1 MNNEKEKNTIDTS
14 NLDSILPKYE
24 PVKLSGKNLAQQYVS
39 AFNTG
44 MNVYQCINYLQG
56 NIDWTIN
63 AVNNVVKSW
72 NTQVNEAVE
81 QSKAIVGE
89 QFNEEWTAKQP
100 ELIEQVNTLTTNQ
113 FNKDFDKV
121 ENRINTTLDNQNTRI
136 NTTLDNQNTRI
147 NTTLDNQNT
156 RIENQNVNIQNIQK
170 QQDTL
175 TNQQTNL
182 SDRQTTLAQRMDTFT
197 KLPEGSTSANAE
209 LVDIRVGANGTNY
222 DTAGNAVRGQYK
234 ELTGLSLLGST
245 NVYNGA
251 SSQEYY
257 DLDTVPSNR
266 IILYTNRKTYNLKN
280 APSNLDG
287 LFYSVARKSDTG
299 DKIDVMIQYY
309 AIINGDEI
317 GCVYSRVKYGR
328 WGSWTNTADVH
339 EEYYTTIAQF
349 LKIGVIGDS
358 YASGEI
364 VLPPYN
370 EFIDYYDLSWGQVIA
385 RRNGIKCTNY
395 AQGGL
400 TTRTWLTAQKGKILF
415 DSSNAENLYF
425 IALGIN
431 DVETLGMT
439 YLGSISDIKENYQ
452 DNNDTFYGNYGKIIS
467 MIKEKSNSSKIVLLD
482 LANDNNNANYNS
494 YNTAISNIAN
504 HFNIPCIHLND
515 DNFFNSRFYKD
526 KQYGHPTA
534 TTYGGMALAIE
545 RLFAK
550 CCINNVSYFRDY
562 IG

>member
-1 MNNEKEKNTIDTS
+1 MNDEKTNKIMSSEE
-14 NLDSILPKYE
+14 LDDVLPKYE
-24 PVKLSGKNLAQQYVS
+24 PIKLSGKNLAQNYVS

-44 MNVYQCINYLQG
+44 MNIYQCVNYLQG

-63 AVNNVVKSW
+63 AVNDVVKSW
-72 NTQVNEAVE
+72 NDQVNDAVE

-113 FNKDFDKV
+113 FNKDFGLV
-121 ENRINTTLDNQNTRI
+121 ENRINTTLDNQNTK
-136 NTTLDNQNTRI
+136 
-147 NTTLDNQNT
+147 
-156 RIENQNVNIQNIQK
+156 IENQNTNIQNIQT
-170 QQDTL
+170 QQNTL

-182 SDRQTTLAQRMDTFT
+182 SDRQTTLSQRMDTFT
-197 KLPEGSTSANAE
+197 KLPEGSTSSNAE
-209 LVDIRVGANGTNY
+209 LVDIRVGANGTTY
-222 DTAGNAVRGQYK
+222 DTAGDAVRGQFK
-234 ELTGLSLLGST
+234 ELNGLSVLGGT
-245 NVYNGA
+245 NVFSA
-251 SSQEYY
+251 TSSPGYY
-257 DLDTVPSNR
+257 DLNTVPSNR
-266 IILYTNRKTYNLKN
+266 VILYTNRSSYTLEN

-299 DKIDVMIQYY
+299 DKIDSMIQYY

-317 GCVYSRVKYGR
+317 GCVYSRVKFAR
-328 WGSWTNTADVH
+328 WSSWTNTSDVY

-349 LKIGVIGDS
+349 LKLGVIGDS

-364 VLPPYN
+364 VLLPNN
-370 EFIDYYDLSWGQVIA
+370 EFIDYPDLSWGHVIA

-400 TTRTWLTAQKGKILF
+400 TTRTWLTSQKGKILF
-415 DSSNAENLYF
+415 DSSNADNLYF

-439 YLGSISDIKENYQ
+439 YLGDISDIKENYQ
-452 DNNDTFYGNYGKIIS
+452 NNSDSFYGNYGKIIS
-467 MIKEKSNSSKIVLLD
+467 MIKEKSSRAKIVLLD
-482 LANDNNNANYNS
+482 LANDNNNADYNS
-494 YNTAISNIAN
+494 YNTAISNIAK

-550 CCINNVSYFRDY
+550 CCVNNVSYFRDY
-562 IG
+562 VG

>member
-1 MNNEKEKNTIDTS
+1 MNDEKEKNAIDTS
-14 NLDSILPKYE
+14 DLDSILPKYE
-24 PVKLSGKNLAQQYVS
+24 PLKLSGKNLAQQYVS

-44 MNVYQCINYLQG
+44 MNIYQCINQLQG
-56 NIDWTIN
+56 HIAWIVE

-72 NTQVNEAVE
+72 NDQVNNAVE
-81 QSKAIVGE
+81 QSKTIVGE
-89 QFNEEWTAKQP
+89 QFNVEWTAKQP
-100 ELIEQVNTLTTNQ
+100 ELIEQVNTLTANQ
-113 FNKDFDKV
+113 FNKDFGLV
-121 ENRINTTLDNQNTRI
+121 ENRINTTLDNQNTK
-136 NTTLDNQNTRI
+136 
-147 NTTLDNQNT
+147 
-156 RIENQNVNIQNIQK
+156 IENQNTNIQNIQTK
-170 QQDTL
+170 QDTL
-175 TNQQTNL
+175 TSQQTNL
-182 SDRQTTLAQRMDTFT
+182 SNRQTTLSQRMDTFT
-197 KLPEGSTSANAE
+197 KLPEGSTSGNAE
-209 LVDIRVGANGTNY
+209 LVDIRIGANGVNY
-222 DTAGNAVRGQYK
+222 DTAGNAVRGQFK
-234 ELTGLSLLGST
+234 EINGLSVLGGT
-245 NVYNGA
+245 NVYNNA
-251 SSQEYY
+251 SSPEYY

-266 IILYTNRKTYNLKN
+266 IILYTNRSTYYLKN

-299 DKIDVMIQYY
+299 DNMDAMIQYY

-317 GCVYSRVKYGR
+317 GCVYSRVKFAR
-328 WGSWTNTADVH
+328 WSSWTNTADVY

-349 LKIGVIGDS
+349 LKLGVIGDS

-364 VLPPYN
+364 ILPPNN
-370 EFIDYYDLSWGQVIA
+370 EFIDYYDLSWGQAIA
-385 RRNGIKCTNY
+385 RRNGIKCTIY

-425 IALGIN
+425 IALGLN

-494 YNTAISNIAN
+494 YNTAISTIAK

-515 DNFFNSRFYKD
+515 DNFFNSGFYKN

-545 RLFAK
+545 RLFSK
-550 CCINNVSYFRDY
+550 CCVNNASYFRDY

>member
-1 MNNEKEKNTIDTS
+1 MSDEKEKNAIDTS
-14 NLDSILPKYE
+14 DLDSILPKYE
-24 PVKLSGKNLAQQYVS
+24 PIKLSGKNLAQQYVS

-44 MNVYQCINYLQG
+44 MNIYQCINYLQG

-63 AVNNVVKSW
+63 SVNNVVKSW

-100 ELIEQVNTLTTNQ
+100 ELIKQVNTLTTNQ
-113 FNKDFDKV
+113 FNKDFGV
-121 ENRINTTLDNQNTRI
+121 IENRINTSLDNQNTK
-136 NTTLDNQNTRI
+136 
-147 NTTLDNQNT
+147 
-156 RIENQNVNIQNIQK
+156 IENQNTNIQNIQT
-170 QQDTL
+170 QQGTL
-175 TNQQTNL
+175 TSQQANL
-182 SDRQTTLAQRMDTFT
+182 SDRQTTLSHRMDAFT
-197 KLPEGSTSANAE
+197 KLPEGSTSSNAE

-234 ELTGLSLLGST
+234 ELNELSVLGGT
-245 NVYNGA
+245 NVYNNK

-257 DLDTVPSNR
+257 DLNTVPSNR
-266 IILYTNRKTYNLKN
+266 IILYTNRNTYNLKN

-287 LFYSVARKSDTG
+287 LFYSVARKNDTG
-299 DKIDVMIQYY
+299 DKIDAMIQYY

-317 GCVYSRVKYGR
+317 GCVYSRVKFAR
-328 WGSWTNTADVH
+328 WSSWTNTADVH

-349 LKIGVIGDS
+349 LKLGVIGDS

-364 VLPPYN
+364 ILPPYT
-370 EFIDYYDLSWGQVIA
+370 EFNDYYDLSWGQVIA
-385 RRNGIKCTNY
+385 RKNGIKCTNY
-395 AQGGL
+395 SQGGL
-400 TTRTWLTAQKGKILF
+400 TTRTWLTAEKGKILF

-425 IALGIN
+425 IALGVN

-452 DNNDTFYGNYGKIIS
+452 NNSDTFYGNYGKIIG
-467 MIKEKSNSSKIVLLD
+467 MIKEKSSSAKIVLLD

-494 YNTAISNIAN
+494 YNTAISNIAK

-515 DNFFNSRFYKD
+515 DNFFNSGFYKN
-526 KQYGHPTA
+526 KQHGHPTA

-550 CCINNVSYFRDY
+550 CCVDNVQYFRDY